1 MSKKTR
7 EKIEVADYSTD
18 ETPVVGSL
26 PVEEPK
32 KAPQKD
38 RSDAEI
44 IAAARKYEKLSH
56 EEHERLRF
64 INQKELWVKQELKYG
79 ERVDVHIPLAPGEQ
93 MSRKGSKGET
103 AYPMEL
109 VQIEGIRTWVPKG
122 RTTSVPKAVA
132 DVLSGYI
139 KSLYPVHHEMQN
151 LSNVEFRFDQ

>member
-1 MSKKTR
+1 MSKKTG
-7 EKIEVADYSTD
+7 ENVEVADFSTS
-18 ETPVVGSL
+18 EAPAVES
-26 PVEEPK
+26 PVEV
-32 KAPQKD
+32 PQKAK
-38 RSDAEI
+38 SDAEI

-64 INQKELWVKQELKYG
+64 IGQKELWVKQELQYG

-122 RTTSVPKAVA
+122 RTVPVPKAVA
-132 DVLSGYI
+132 DILSGYI

-151 LSNVEFRFDQ
+151 LSNVQFTFDQ